1 MRELG
6 RGENQM
12 LIPSRETLCL
22 VLAHG
27 SGQWILWTILWKW
40 KWKLLIHVWLFATTW
55 TIQSMKF
62 SRPFPSPGDLPNS
75 GVEPRS
81 PALQVDCL
89 PAEPHGKPNNTVP
102 SAANLSDSRIELGSP
117 TLQVDSLPT
126 ELSGKPEL
134 SYDEVPIFVF
144 EDSICRPYFLFLP
157 NFKNI
162 NTEVLKHKNLKA
174 LKK

>member
-1 MRELG
+1 MEVVSGYYELSYESES
-6 RGENQM
+6 ENCSFM
-12 LIPSRETLCL
+12 SD
-22 VLAHG
+22 
-27 SGQWILWTILWKW
+27 S
-40 KWKLLIHVWLFATTW
+40 LL
-55 TIQSMKF
+55 
-62 SRPFPSPGDLPNS
+62 
-75 GVEPRS
+75 
-81 PALQVDCL
+81 
-89 PAEPHGKPNNTVP
+89 PHGLYSPWNSPDLSLLQGIFPTQGSNPGLLHCRWIVYQLSHMGSPIILEPNNTVP